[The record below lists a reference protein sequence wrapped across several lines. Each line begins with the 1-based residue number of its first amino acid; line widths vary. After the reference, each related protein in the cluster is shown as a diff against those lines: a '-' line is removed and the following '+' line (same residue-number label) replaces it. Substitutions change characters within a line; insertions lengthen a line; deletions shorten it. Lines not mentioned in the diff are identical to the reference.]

1 MNWETIITAS
11 AVASLVSGV
20 FMLVKT
26 LLDNQAKKNDS
37 IRLFKYTKLYE
48 ILSDWYNKA
57 DELGGKAEEISY
69 ADEGAWENFK
79 LDIMRNEPIRV
90 EQLKKAYKLA
100 KPLISLKHQKLLD
113 EKFGEVSKIRWSIFE
128 KGRKEHVLHVNEK
141 ESYMRMCVE
150 LEEMFETFIR
160 KELEDLMK

>member
-37 IRLFKYTKLYE
+37 IRLFKYSKLYE

-57 DELGGKAEEISY
+57 DELGGKAEEIPY
-69 ADEGAWENFK
+69 ADEDAWENFK
-79 LDIMRNEPIRV
+79 LDIMRNEPI
-90 EQLKKAYKLA
+90 
-100 KPLISLKHQKLLD
+100 
-113 EKFGEVSKIRWSIFE
+113 
-128 KGRKEHVLHVNEK
+128 
-141 ESYMRMCVE
+141 
-150 LEEMFETFIR
+150 
-160 KELEDLMK
+160 